1 MFLAVLTVLRID
13 MRCDTAPPVTVLF
26 GPVSLYSQG
35 VVVLCCF
42 VKLGQVHCTVFSM
55 KLSCWLF
62 QELMVVI
69 LKICYFCVAKDTND
83 RTKQQP
89 PDGKRFLPALHPT
102 EG

>member
-1 MFLAVLTVLRID
+1 MLTVLTVLRAD
-13 MRCDTAPPVTVLF
+13 MKCDTALPITVLF
-26 GPVSLYSQG
+26 CPVSLYSQG

-42 VKLGQVHCTVFSM
+42 VKLDQVHCTVFSM

-62 QELMVVI
+62 QELKVVI
-69 LKICYFCVAKDTND
+69 LKICYFYMAKDTNN

-89 PDGKRFLPALHPT
+89 TDGETFLPTLHPT